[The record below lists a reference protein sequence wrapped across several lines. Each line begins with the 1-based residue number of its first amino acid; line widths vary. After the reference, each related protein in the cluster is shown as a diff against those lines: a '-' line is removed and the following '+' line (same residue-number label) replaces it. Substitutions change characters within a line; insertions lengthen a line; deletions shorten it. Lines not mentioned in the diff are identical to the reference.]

1 MGAPF
6 EVTVCA
12 PASVAWEAMQ
22 AAFGEIARIEAL
34 LSVFR
39 PDSEISRLNRSGKN
53 WIRLDPEA
61 CHVLSLALKYARRS
75 DGAYDPTAGPLI
87 DLFGFGADA
96 GCVVPPD
103 DVIAGTLSRVGFR
116 KVTVRDGGVE
126 RQVDGMTFNL
136 GGIGKGYAIDRAV
149 ARLKAA
155 GISRGR
161 VHCGSTTF
169 VFGEAQTIL
178 IVHPLHPDRGVER
191 VVLRDAALSTSSNQE
206 RNVEVEGRPI
216 GHLIDPRSGRPAR
229 GILSASVIAPTA
241 AASDALSTALFVQG
255 SSGFL
260 DAIPETA
267 GWLITDGEAIRT
279 SSAWAL
285 HRPTPRRRF
294 IAVAA
299 SLLVGLMLPWK
310 ARAATVY
317 FTEKEALGA
326 MMPEADRFEAREVT
340 LSAEQKTL
348 AEERAG
354 RGFREDRFRF
364 QVGHKGDAV
373 IGHALVLDVI
383 GKERPITFMVGIAPD
398 GTVIGVEVLI
408 YRESEGSQV
417 RSRRF
422 TGQFRRKKW
431 DHPLRLGSDIQPIS
445 GATLSSR
452 AATHAVRK
460 TLAIFS
466 VIPP

>member
-6 EVTVCA
+6 EMTVFA
-12 PASVAWEAMQ
+12 PASVAWQAMQ
-22 AAFGEIARIEAL
+22 AAFAEIARIEAL
-34 LSVFR
+34 LSIFR
-39 PDSEISRLNRSGKN
+39 PDSEISRLNRSGKG
-53 WIRLDPEA
+53 WVRLDPEA
-61 CHVLSLALKYARRS
+61 CHVLALALEYANLS
-75 DGAYDPTAGPLI
+75 DGAYDPTAGALI
-87 DLFGFGADA
+87 DLFGFGSET
-96 GCVVPPD
+96 GCIEPPS
-103 DVIAGTLSRVGFR
+103 DVIAETLSRVGFR
-116 KVTVRDGGVE
+116 KVAVRDGGVE
-126 RQVDGMTFNL
+126 RQVEGMTFNL

-149 ARLKAA
+149 ARLQA
-155 GISRGR
+155 GGIARGR

-169 VFGEAQTIL
+169 VFGEAQTIS
-178 IVHPLHPDRGVER
+178 IAHPLHPDCEVER
-191 VVLRDAALSTSSNQE
+191 VVLRDAALSTSSNAE
-206 RNVEVEGRPI
+206 RI

-255 SSGFL
+255 SAHFL
-260 DAIPETA
+260 DTIPETA
-267 GWLITDGEAIRT
+267 GWLMTDVETIQT
-279 SSAWAL
+279 SSRWAF

-299 SLLVGLMLPWK
+299 GLLVGLLLPWK
-310 ARAATVY
+310 VEAATVY
-317 FTEKEALGA
+317 FTEKEALSA
-326 MMPEADRFEAREVT
+326 MMPDADRLEEREVV
-340 LSAEQKTL
+340 LSAEQKAL
-348 AEERAG
+348 AGERAG
-354 RGFREDRFRF
+354 RGFREDQFRF
-364 QVGHKGDAV
+364 QVGYKGDALV
-373 IGHALVLDVI
+373 GHALVLDVI

-422 TGQFRRKKW
+422 TGQFRQKKW
-431 DHPLRLGSDIQPIS
+431 DDPLRLGSDIQPIS

-452 AATHAVRK
+452 AATYAVRK